1 MRWGRTSVAVPCA
14 SPTGVGIAQPC
25 DCWTLCDRASENRVS
40 LSYGSLWRKRVV
52 RRYKT
57 AIFIDKDP
65 NDPFK
70 GWGWVDIDREI
81 VQRFAISAHHPQA
94 RLSADGNCYI
104 QVPSRGK
111 AGGKKFVVNTDNEVI
126 YLSVQKSL
134 TTNAVCYWVKSWASL
149 DARVTTPGNRII
161 SLAGEPISK
170 NSAFVYFVL
179 NSDSNA
185 IKIGKAKDIQKRLQS
200 LQTVSPA
207 KLQLLK
213 AVQVMSEL
221 EARTLESSLHR
232 KFALLRITGEWFRAD
247 KELVDYMSDL

>member
-1 MRWGRTSVAVPCA
+1 M
-14 SPTGVGIAQPC
+14 
-25 DCWTLCDRASENRVS
+25 
-40 LSYGSLWRKRVV
+40 V

-57 AIFIDKDP
+57 TIFIDKDP
-65 NDPFK
+65 DDIFK
-70 GWGWVDIDREI
+70 GWGWVDVDQDVALRLK
-81 VQRFAISAHHPQA
+81 ISTEHPQYRELPPEKLEEF
-94 RLSADGNCYI
+94 RLKGKTCTWCI
-104 QVPSRGK
+104 RPPLRGK

-170 NSAFVYFVL
+170 DSAFVYFVL

-185 IKIGKAKDIQKRLQS
+185 IKIGKAKDIQKRIQS
-200 LQTVSPA
+200 LQTVSPT

-213 AVQVMSEL
+213 TVQVMSEE
-221 EARTLESSLHR
+221 EARILESSLHR